1 MQCGKDASYYC
12 DSNRREAGCYYQS
25 VRIGDLYGRGKA
37 VFSFEFFPP
46 KTDEAV
52 DDLLATVKELKEIG
66 QPDFVSVTY
75 GAGGSTRSRTLDC
88 VVRIQ
93 EEAGVTAMAHLACLG
108 HDESEITEVVTRL
121 VERGIGNVLALRGD
135 PPRNGEIKPTSLR
148 YATDLMAVLQA
159 GNFGVD
165 YGGACYPEM
174 HPQAENAQSDLEAAR
189 LKVERGARFLI
200 TQLFFDNADY
210 FRYVERARAAGIT
223 VPIVPG
229 IMPVSNVAQIE
240 RFTKMCGASISP
252 ALFARLDRHRDEPG
266 AVMAIGME
274 HAIGQCKALLAG
286 GAPGL
291 HFYTLNKSL
300 ATRVILA
307 ALR

>member
-1 MQCGKDASYYC
+1 M
-12 DSNRREAGCYYQS
+12 
-25 VRIGDLYGRGKA
+25 RIGDLYGRGRA

-52 DDLLATVKELKEIG
+52 NDLLATVLELKEIG

-88 VVRIQ
+88 VARIQ
-93 EEAGVTAMAHLACLG
+93 TEAGVTAMAHLACLG
-108 HDESEITEVVTRL
+108 HDEEEIRDIVGRL
-121 VERGIGNVLALRGD
+121 VDRGIRNVLALRGD
-135 PPRNGEIKPTSLR
+135 PPKNGDVKPTALR
-148 YATDLMAVLQA
+148 NATDLMAVLQA
-159 GNFGVD
+159 GNFGID

-174 HPQAENAQSDLEAAR
+174 HPQAVSHDTDLEWTR
-189 LKVERGARFLI
+189 LKIERGARFLI
-200 TQLFFDNADY
+200 TQLFFSNDDY
-210 FRYVERARAAGIT
+210 FRYLERARKAGIN

-229 IMPVSNVAQIE
+229 IMPVTNVAQIE
-240 RFTKMCGASISP
+240 RFTSVCGVGIP
-252 ALFARLDRHRDEPG
+252 KPLFARLDRHREDPG

-274 HAIGQCKALLAG
+274 HAIAQCRELLKG

-307 ALR
+307 GLR